1 MFHLFWREFSPSL
14 SSRRLCRFLH
24 PDYRSAL
31 DDLIEHSRYNGSMK
45 ANRFLFT
52 AASALLLC
60 SAVFAADK
68 TLKMRIAV
76 VPLDWAGHDS
86 VSSQSVPVE
95 FQNGIYEK
103 LTKKL
108 FDTGKFI
115 ILERDAMDAMLKEKE
130 IKQDNTGQSQKG
142 KTVPAQAMVQGK
154 VTDFSLQSSGT
165 GGGISVPTP
174 FGGIGG
180 GGSVTTARVGIN
192 VRIFNVDTS
201 ELIATEDADKSIEQH
216 NWSISANIG
225 GVFADMNHFDAS
237 PLGKATTK
245 AIDEAVDKIV
255 KDMAG
260 QSWSASVADWD
271 GTAKEVTINA
281 GSDLGVQEGDAFD
294 VYRVT
299 KVIKDPDTGEILGKK
314 TTKVGSIKI
323 KSVEKKFAVAIP
335 MDGTDFMIGDTIKEQ
350 K

>member
-1 MFHLFWREFSPSL
+1 
-14 SSRRLCRFLH
+14 
-24 PDYRSAL
+24 
-31 DDLIEHSRYNGSMK
+31 MK
-45 ANRFLFT
+45 ATRFLFT
-52 AASALLLC
+52 TASILVLC
-60 SAVFAADK
+60 SAVFATDK

-76 VPLDWAGHDS
+76 VPLDWSGHDS
-86 VSSQSVPVE
+86 VANQGVPAD

-115 ILERDAMDAMLKEKE
+115 ILERDAMDAMLKEKD
-130 IKQDNTGQSQKG
+130 IKQDNTGQNQKG

-154 VTDFSLQSSGT
+154 VTDFSLNSSGT

-180 GGSVTTARVGIN
+180 GGSVTTARVGMN
-192 VRIFNVDTS
+192 VRIFDVDTS
-201 ELIATEDADKSIEQH
+201 ELLATEDADKSVEQH

-255 KDMAG
+255 ADLAK
-260 QSWSASVADWD
+260 QPWSASVADWD

-281 GSDLGVQEGDAFD
+281 GSDLGVQEGDGFD
-294 VYRVT
+294 IYRVT

-314 TTKVGSIKI
+314 SSKVGSIKI
-323 KSVEKKFAVAIP
+323 KSVEKKFAVATPI
-335 MDGTDFMIGDTIKEQ
+335 DGSDFQVGDIVKEQ